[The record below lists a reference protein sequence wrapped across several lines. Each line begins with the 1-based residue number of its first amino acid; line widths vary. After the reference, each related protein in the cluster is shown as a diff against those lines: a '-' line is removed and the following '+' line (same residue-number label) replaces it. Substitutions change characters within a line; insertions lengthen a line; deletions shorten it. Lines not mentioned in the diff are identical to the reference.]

1 MHRPKL
7 LLTTYHQAFMKRAGG
22 EFEMFNISENLKQN
36 GLIADIYGP
45 FSRALEHYDAVLHFS
60 VHGGGLELLRY
71 VRDKHKPIVL
81 FPNIWLSEPKP
92 GIESMVTEYVD
103 LADLIVF
110 KSQAERNM
118 FEQYFKLPA
127 QKVRLIVTIA
137 DAAYM
142 QAAPKGLFKSIYGV
156 DEYLIGVGIIEPV
169 KNQLA
174 VIQAIKTTGQKL
186 VLVGGY
192 RDAEYYAACQAAGGD
207 QVLFINALP
216 ARSELMRSALSESQ
230 TFVECSYEPP
240 GLSAVEAGLAGAS
253 LVVTDSPWT
262 KEHFGVHAQ
271 YCDPVNP
278 GSIIQAI
285 QRAVSQTPAS
295 KKLSQEHLKPLCQGH
310 SIEQLVAVLEEACA

>member
-1 MHRPKL
+1 MKQPKL

-22 EFEMFNISENLKQN
+22 EFEMFNISQNLKLN

-71 VRDKHKPIVL
+71 VRDNHKPIIL

-92 GIESMVTEYVD
+92 GIDSMVSEYVD
-103 LADLIVF
+103 LANLIVF
-110 KSQAERNM
+110 KSQAERQM

-127 QKVRLIVTIA
+127 HKVRLISTIA

-142 QAAPKGLFKSIYGV
+142 QPAPEGLFKSIYGV
-156 DEYLIGVGIIEPV
+156 DKYLIGVGIIEPI
-169 KNQLA
+169 KNQLS
-174 VIQAIKTTGQKL
+174 VIQALRTTGQKL
-186 VLVGGY
+186 VLVGSY
-192 RDAEYYAACQAAGGD
+192 RDADYYAACQAAGGE

-216 ARSELMRSALSESQ
+216 ARSELMRSALSESCA
-230 TFVECSYEPP
+230 FVECSFEPP

-262 KEHFGVHAQ
+262 KEHFGPYAQ
-271 YCDPVNP
+271 YCNPADPV
-278 GSIIQAI
+278 SILQAI
-285 QRAVSQTPAS
+285 QRAVSQSSSS
-295 KKLSQEHLKPLCQGH
+295 KKMTQEHLKPLCQGH
-310 SIEQLVAVLEEACA
+310 SIEQLMYVLEEACE

>member
-22 EFEMFNISENLKQN
+22 EFELFNISERLKQN

-81 FPNIWLSEPKP
+81 FPNIWLSAPKP
-92 GIESMVTEYVD
+92 GIESMVSEYVD
-103 LADLIVF
+103 LAELVVF
-110 KSQAERNM
+110 RSQAERNM
-118 FEQYFKLPA
+118 FEQYFILPA
-127 QKVRLIVTIA
+127 QKTRLIATIA

-142 QAAPKGLFKSIYGV
+142 QAAPQGLFKAIYGV
-156 DEYLIGVGIIEPV
+156 EEYLIGVGIIEPV
-169 KNQLA
+169 KNQLS
-174 VIQAIKTTGQKL
+174 VIQALKNTGQKL

-192 RDAEYYAACQAAGGD
+192 RDAEYYAACQAAGGEH
-207 QVLFINALP
+207 VLFINALP

-230 TFVECSYEPP
+230 AFIECSHEPP

-262 KEHFGVHAQ
+262 KEHFGEHAQ
-271 YCDPVNP
+271 YCDPANP
-278 GSIIQAI
+278 CSILRSI
-285 QRAVSQTPAS
+285 QRAVSQKDAT
-295 KKLSQEHLKPLCQGH
+295 KKLTQEHLKPLCQRH
-310 SIEQLVAVLEEACA
+310 SIEQLVAVLEEVCM